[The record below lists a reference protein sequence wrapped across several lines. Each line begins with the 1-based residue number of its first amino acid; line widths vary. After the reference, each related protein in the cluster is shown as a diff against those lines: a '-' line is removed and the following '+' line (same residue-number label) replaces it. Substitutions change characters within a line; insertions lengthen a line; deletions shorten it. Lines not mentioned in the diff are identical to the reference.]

1 MKKDCSD
8 VSTSL
13 SEIGDIKLFNSPF
26 SATDSL
32 RKQGISV
39 DGSQVFVAL
48 HTFDVFYKR

>member
-8 VSTSL
+8 DSTSL

-32 RKQGISV
+32 RQQGISV
-39 DGSQVFVAL
+39 DGSQVFVAF
-48 HTFDVFYKR
+48 HTFKLFYKR